1 MSLNVSESNAVFT
14 VLHACNLLP
23 KVPGR
28 SAPTHIAVEEAVLL
42 LADAAAKRLMV
53 SVDRADIAERLA
65 GEFGGA

>member
-1 MSLNVSESNAVFT
+1 VSLNVSESNAVF
-14 VLHACNLLP
+14 VLLHACNLLP

-28 SAPTHIAVEEAVLL
+28 LAPTHVAVEEAVIL

-65 GEFGGA
+65 GMRGAR